1 MPIIVAENTL
11 SASAAV
17 PSQVS
22 AQLTFDGTASRRITT
37 ARARSTPATSS
48 RSRLQ
53 ATNASSLAT
62 GRYAYTMTIVDHG
75 TTLTTITDSG
85 SANVINESSSA
96 FGDGWQL
103 DGLEQIIPETGGV
116 ILNLGDDG
124 RSLWF
129 TGSFGSGGGTYTDPQ
144 GEFST
149 LVENS
154 GGSYTRTLTD
164 GTQITFNSGGYQTA
178 TIDLNGLHTTYAS
191 TARTSSARSR
201 IPYTNVT
208 TFSYSGGYLQT
219 IKDPAGRLTTFTNSG
234 GSLEAV
240 EQADGS
246 FTSYTYDSSGRM
258 TQIKDPLGNLVT
270 ISYDSAERVG
280 HDFLAGQHQ
289 RIIHQ
294 RPGIG
299 LDQQRHVE
307 QSGRGNLARPG
318 DQHVYESEWQH
329 DRPSAPDWWGMGITG
344 VQVDAIGNVV
354 MNDLTSNG
362 LPTVTVDQVNRVTQF
377 TWSSSG
383 NMTEELYPDSNK
395 IQYTYNSDSE
405 PLTYVNADS

>member
-1 MPIIVAENTL
+1 M
-11 SASAAV
+11 
-17 PSQVS
+17 
-22 AQLTFDGTASRRITT
+22 
-37 ARARSTPATSS
+37 
-48 RSRLQ
+48 
-53 ATNASSLAT
+53 
-62 GRYAYTMTIVDHG
+62 
-75 TTLTTITDSG
+75 
-85 SANVINESSSA
+85 INESSSG

-103 DGLEQIIPETGGV
+103 GGLEQIIPETGGV

-178 TIDLNGLHTTYAS
+178 TIDLNGLHTTYAYNGSNQLS
-191 TARTSSARSR
+191 TITD
-201 IPYTNVT
+201 PYTNVT
-208 TFSYSGGYLQT
+208 SFTYSGGYLQT

-234 GSLEAV
+234 GSLTAV

-280 HDFLAGQHQ
+280 TISLPDSTGETFTN
-289 RIIHQ
+289 
-294 RPGIG
+294 
-299 LDQQRHVE
+299 DQESGWTNSGTSGSPAAAILLVE
-307 QSGRGNLARPG
+307 ATSTYTSPNGNTTTLR
-318 DQHVYESEWQH
+318 
-329 DRPSAPDWWGMGITG
+329 PDWWGMGVTG

-377 TWSSSG
+377 TWSAERKHDRG
-383 NMTEELYPDSNK
+383 AVPR
-395 IQYTYNSDSE
+395 
-405 PLTYVNADS
+405 